1 MKYTPFGEFFKIL
14 RIKHKEVL
22 LNASNFLGVSS
33 AYVSAVE
40 CGKRPIPAEWREK
53 IISHYALSTKD
64 IADLDES
71 IEKSKT
77 TLEMNLSGVSDAR
90 RAVALQFC
98 RSFDEMDDDVA
109 NKILKIL
116 EEKEKSG
123 L

>member
-22 LNASNFLGVSS
+22 LDASKFLNVSS

-40 CGKRPIPAEWREK
+40 CGKRPMPEDWREK
-53 IISHYALSTKD
+53 IIDHYRLSEKD
-64 IADLDES
+64 IADLDQA
-71 IEKSKT
+71 IENSKSSVGV
-77 TLEMNLSGVSDAR
+77 NLSGVSDTR

-98 RSFDEMDDDVA
+98 RSFDEMEDDVA
-109 NKILKIL
+109 SKILKIL
-116 EEKEKSG
+116 EENGKSG

>member
-14 RIKHKEVL
+14 RIKNKEVL
-22 LNASNFLGVSS
+22 LDASKFLGVSS

-40 CGKRPIPAEWREK
+40 CGKRPIPEEWRDKIVDHYHLSEK
-53 IISHYALSTKD
+53 YTS
-64 IADLDES
+64 DLDQA
-71 IEKSKT
+71 IENSKAT
-77 TLEMNLSGVSDAR
+77 IEVNLSGVSDTR

-98 RSFDEMDDDVA
+98 RSFDDMEDDVA

-116 EEKEKSG
+116 EENRKSG